1 MEELNRKET
10 EILPYPLQRG
20 LVRNLSIAAEAAGRA
35 DLLPLWAGQSANLST
50 CTDVPAFLTSLI
62 EEVSEIA
69 GPVIHWS
76 ANRRQK
82 RSSGIV
88 R

>member
-1 MEELNRKET
+1 
-10 EILPYPLQRG
+10 
-20 LVRNLSIAAEAAGRA
+20 
-35 DLLPLWAGQSANLST
+35 
-50 CTDVPAFLTSLI
+50 LTSLI